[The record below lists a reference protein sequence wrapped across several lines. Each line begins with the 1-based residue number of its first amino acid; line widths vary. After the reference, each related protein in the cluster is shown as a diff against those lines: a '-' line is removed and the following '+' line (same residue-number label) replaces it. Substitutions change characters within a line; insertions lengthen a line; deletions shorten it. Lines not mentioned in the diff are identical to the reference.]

1 MSFFYQWQ
9 VHPESRQCL
18 TVVSHLGQHTFNC
31 TMMGFRNSPA
41 YVQRKMDKILADMGF
56 AKAYIDDVVTGSR
69 MLEVHIAHIR

>member
-1 MSFFYQWQ
+1 
-9 VHPESRQCL
+9 
-18 TVVSHLGQHTFNC
+18 
-31 TMMGFRNSPA
+31 MMGFRNSPA